1 MCDNH
6 TNGLYVSPV
15 EKKQNWVQKTSENL
29 NETIVYLNN
38 LLPDVKE
45 EQIQK
50 KFEKF
55 GKINGLNLRSKT
67 I

>member
-6 TNGLYVSPV
+6 KNGLYVSPV

-50 KFEKF
+50 TFEKF
-55 GKINGLNLRSKT
+55 GKINGLNLRNKT